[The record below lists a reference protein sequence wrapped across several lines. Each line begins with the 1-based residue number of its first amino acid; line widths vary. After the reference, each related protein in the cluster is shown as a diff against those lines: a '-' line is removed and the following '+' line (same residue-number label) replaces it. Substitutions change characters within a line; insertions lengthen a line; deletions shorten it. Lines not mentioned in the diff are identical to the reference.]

1 MSREPDWH
9 FRGCNNANTFS
20 SDPSLIKP
28 LAPSLLKGIIISLAI
43 VAGLFAIAYLPQV
56 AILAFVSGPLGESA
70 RDDGVEAELPADGC
84 LAFVAAVPLVL
95 GEAYVLINFVMKS
108 FIFGQA
114 GIDLFDTVR
123 PTMG

>member
-1 MSREPDWH
+1 MS
-9 FRGCNNANTFS
+9 N
-20 SDPSLIKP
+20 
-28 LAPSLLKGIIISLAI
+28 
-43 VAGLFAIAYLPQV
+43 
-56 AILAFVSGPLGESA
+56 
-70 RDDGVEAELPADGC
+70 

-123 PTMG
+123 SVTCEEWLY

>member
-1 MSREPDWH
+1 MS
-9 FRGCNNANTFS
+9 N
-20 SDPSLIKP
+20 
-28 LAPSLLKGIIISLAI
+28 
-43 VAGLFAIAYLPQV
+43 
-56 AILAFVSGPLGESA
+56 
-70 RDDGVEAELPADGC
+70 

-123 PTMG
+123 SVTLLRVALLTMTLRSWFKKATPRSLRKAVR